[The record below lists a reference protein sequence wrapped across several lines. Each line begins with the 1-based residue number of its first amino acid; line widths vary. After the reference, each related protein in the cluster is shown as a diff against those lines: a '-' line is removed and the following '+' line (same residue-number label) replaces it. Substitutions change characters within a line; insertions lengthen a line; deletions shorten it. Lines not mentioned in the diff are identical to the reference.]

1 MDPEFLAELDE
12 DYTRTIY
19 NCIIH
24 PAVQPVHTA
33 KRQFGVFDLFPTT
46 LAAMGVEIEGDRLGL
61 GTNLFSDL
69 PTLTEEYGYEFL
81 DEELQ
86 KRSEYYNEE
95 IYEEE

>member
-1 MDPEFLAELDE
+1 M
-12 DYTRTIY
+12 
-19 NCIIH
+19 
-24 PAVQPVHTA
+24 
-33 KRQFGVFDLFPTT
+33 
-46 LAAMGVEIEGDRLGL
+46 VEILDRLGL